1 MDTRFTLIVALCLLM
16 VVNSFKSYFRPK
28 CLRPWSTEEIQIH
41 KRDRSA
47 TGLYMSMDGVSDEL
61 QALGNDI
68 EILPPSAG
76 KGMRTVM
83 KFGGSSLANAE
94 RIMYV
99 SKLIRKH
106 CELGY
111 RPIIVCS
118 AMGKTTN
125 SLLSAGDFALDG
137 SIFIDSLRTLHM
149 TTIKQLGL
157 PSSTAVQIEE

>member
-1 MDTRFTLIVALCLLM
+1 M
-16 VVNSFKSYFRPK
+16 
-28 CLRPWSTEEIQIH
+28 
-41 KRDRSA
+41 
-47 TGLYMSMDGVSDEL
+47 
-61 QALGNDI
+61 
-68 EILPPSAG
+68 
-76 KGMRTVM
+76 
-83 KFGGSSLANAE
+83 ANAE

-149 TTIKQLGL
+149 TTIKQLDL
-157 PSSTAVQIEE
+157 PSSTAGQIEELLIELEKLLDGIKSIGELTPRTRDLLVIRERVGD